1 MNVPRHAITREI
13 PATFADALVAQPH
26 AEPIDVARAR
36 EQHAA
41 YVQALRDLG
50 LEVAVVPADDA
61 YPDCCFVED
70 TCVIAEGIA
79 LMTMPGAAS
88 RRGEMPAVRA
98 ALPPDLEI
106 VEMNRPAT
114 LDGGDCLRTAG
125 RIYVGRSART
135 NAYGVQKLRRTF
147 EPAGLDVV
155 DLPVPDALHLKCHV
169 TPLGREMILLV
180 EDWLPPAMF
189 PDVRAVVV
197 PAAEAYAAN
206 VLAIGDTVLMAAGF
220 KRTRD
225 ALEAAGFRVVA
236 LETTEF
242 RKADGSLTCLSL
254 VY

>member
-1 MNVPRHAITREI
+1 MFRHALVREV
-13 PATFADALVAQPH
+13 PSTFADALVAQPH

-36 EQHAA
+36 DQHAA

-50 LEVAVVPADDA
+50 LEVTVLPADDA
-61 YPDCCFVED
+61 YPDGCFVED
-70 TCVIAEGIA
+70 TCVIAEGVA
-79 LMTMPGAAS
+79 LMTYPGAAS
-88 RRGEMPAVRA
+88 RRGEVAAVRA
-98 ALPPDLEI
+98 ALPAGLEI
-106 VEMNRPAT
+106 VDMDRPAN

-147 EPAGLDVV
+147 EPLDLEVI

-169 TPLGREMILLV
+169 TPLGPDAILLA
-180 EDWLPPAMF
+180 EDWLPPALF
-189 PDVRAVVV
+189 PDVKAVMV

-206 VLAIGDTVLMAAGF
+206 VLAVGQTVLMAAGF

-225 ALEAAGFRVVA
+225 ALEAAGYRVVA
-236 LETTEF
+236 LDTTEF

-254 VY
+254 LY